1 MKWSL
6 SGCNFYFLVPSA
18 PVAFGLNVYDRW
30 TGLCL
35 HHLVYN
41 PSVCIYAML
50 GSGTGPMGIFISAD
64 FLSASIVLLQCPL
77 SLMDLA
83 LCWAHLQNIVSASC
97 QISIADSDFFFPLTH
112 LPTRT
117 LKMDQ
122 FHIVNALPLLSACK
136 LHFGTSLLALF
147 ASIKILDK
155 NTRSIP
161 IEKCHLSL
169 PVLLFYWK
177 QKLSPVRQWPL

>member
-1 MKWSL
+1 MLKVLCEIKCMLSLYNDSGKGRSRDCQGHSENIYWLGTNQWIFFCFVLFSFAGLFFSSPYYMKWSL

-64 FLSASIVLLQCPL
+64 FLSAPIVLLQYPL
-77 SLMDLA
+77 SLMDLV
-83 LCWAHLQNIVSASC
+83 LCWAHLQNIVSDSC
-97 QISIADSDFFFPLTH
+97 QISIADSDFFFFSET
-112 LPTRT
+112 
-117 LKMDQ
+117 
-122 FHIVNALPLLSACK
+122 
-136 LHFGTSLLALF
+136 F
-147 ASIKILDK
+147 A
-155 NTRSIP
+155 N
-161 IEKCHLSL
+161 
-169 PVLLFYWK
+169 
-177 QKLSPVRQWPL
+177 

>member
-1 MKWSL
+1 MLQVLLWNKMYVRHVQWQRERKKQRLPRTFWEHLLIGNKSLEFFLLLYFAGLFFSSPHYMKWSL

-64 FLSASIVLLQCPL
+64 FLSASIVLLQYPL

-83 LCWAHLQNIVSASC
+83 LCWAHLQNIVLDSC
-97 QISIADSDFFFPLTH
+97 QIICCRL
-112 LPTRT
+112 
-117 LKMDQ
+117 
-122 FHIVNALPLLSACK
+122 
-136 LHFGTSLLALF
+136 
-147 ASIKILDK
+147 
-155 NTRSIP
+155 
-161 IEKCHLSL
+161 
-169 PVLLFYWK
+169 
-177 QKLSPVRQWPL
+177 